1 MEFDSYVQ
9 SLIDKASDA
18 NQRLMGLRKFMGS
31 AAAQQ
36 LPIDEVRQLHNEH
49 EGVYKQR
56 EALCTRIGFAIIN
69 AVERKS

>member
-9 SLIDKASDA
+9 SLIDKACDA
-18 NQRLMGLRKFMGS
+18 NQRLMGLRAFMGS
-31 AAAQQ
+31 AAAKQ
-36 LPIDEVRQLHNEH
+36 LPIDEIRQLHNEH
-49 EGVYKQR
+49 EGVHKQR